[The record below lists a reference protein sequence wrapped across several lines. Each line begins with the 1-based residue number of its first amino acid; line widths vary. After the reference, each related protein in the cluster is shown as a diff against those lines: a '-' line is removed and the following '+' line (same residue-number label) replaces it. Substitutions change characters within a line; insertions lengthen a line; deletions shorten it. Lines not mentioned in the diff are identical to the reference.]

1 MGLRQLA
8 WALAFP
14 CLISCLD
21 TLNEKVHV
29 DEAVEEHRATSRQIL
44 GGQSRYCLAAE
55 AKNRRDVS

>member
-1 MGLRQLA
+1 MGLRQSV

-21 TLNEKVHV
+21 TLNEKIHA

-44 GGQSRYCLAAE
+44 SGQSRNCPAAE